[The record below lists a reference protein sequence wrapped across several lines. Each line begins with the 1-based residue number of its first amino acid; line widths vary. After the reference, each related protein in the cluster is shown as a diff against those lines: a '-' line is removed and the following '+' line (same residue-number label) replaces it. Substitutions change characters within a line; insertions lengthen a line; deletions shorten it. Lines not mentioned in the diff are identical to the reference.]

1 MSTYED
7 GVWAPLREVI
17 NTPLREAWAQ
27 ISPDGQLIAYVGFGK
42 EGREV
47 YVQTYP
53 VRRALLRVSKN
64 GGGEPRWA
72 PDSRTLYF
80 REVGKIYKAKISID
94 PILTADDPVTL
105 PFEDLYDSAASGHQ
119 HYDLSAD
126 GTTFLMVKHG
136 RRFQPNTVHVIE
148 NWPSLLSEDKT
159 P

>member
-7 GVWAPLREVI
+7 GGWPPLREVI
-17 NTPLREAWAQ
+17 NTPLRESWAQ

-42 EGREV
+42 EGRDV

-53 VRRALLRVSKN
+53 DRVSLLRVSPD

-80 REVGKIYKAKISID
+80 REVGKIYKTKIVTD
-94 PILTADDPVTL
+94 PSLNAEELVIM
-105 PFEDLYDSAASGHQ
+105 PFEDVYDSAASGHQ
-119 HYDLSAD
+119 HYDLSSD
-126 GTTFLMVKHG
+126 GTKFLMVRHG
-136 RRFQPNTVHVIE
+136 RRFHPNTVNVIE
-148 NWPSLLSEDKT
+148 NWPSLLSEGKT